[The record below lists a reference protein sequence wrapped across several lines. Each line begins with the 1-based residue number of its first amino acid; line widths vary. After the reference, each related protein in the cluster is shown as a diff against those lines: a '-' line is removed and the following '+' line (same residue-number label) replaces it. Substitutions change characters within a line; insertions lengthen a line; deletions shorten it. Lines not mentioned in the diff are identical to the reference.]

1 LPDVHDSLRFGKTG
15 WGAWQL
21 AARIGQISLDP
32 ASFPLYAVKGSADGA
47 TCWGVSLNWYLNRNV
62 KCILEYSDTTFNG
75 GNKTPG
81 TVTGQTEQALLGRL
95 QFGF

>member
-1 LPDVHDSLRFGKTG
+1 
-15 WGAWQL
+15 
-21 AARIGQISLDP
+21 
-32 ASFPLYAVKGSADGA
+32 
-47 TCWGVSLNWYLNRNV
+47 LNWYLNRNV